1 MGLMSSGKG
10 CVEMQGDT
18 GTRRGEGHGK
28 TRAEIGARRLQAEA
42 KGHSSPQEHLERLDS
57 PSQPP
62 EATNPADTV
71 LSDLQPPDLSD
82 SNSARFKLPVLSYLF
97 ATAPRN

>member
-28 TRAEIGARRLQAEA
+28 TGAEIGGMHLQAGA
-42 KGHSSPQEHLERLDS
+42 KGHGSPQEHLERLDS
-57 PSQPP
+57 PS
-62 EATNPADTV
+62 
-71 LSDLQPPDLSD
+71 QPPDLSD